1 MACLT
6 QNARAYEYTF
16 DLQEMG
22 KNVYQEAELLQDGI
36 SIYIHTDGDV
46 APNIY
51 AWNSDGDLTTGFP
64 GTKMELLRVVDVK
77 NDGNNKK
84 SYYRIDFVGEDDVRF
99 IVNFNGDQDKS
110 KDIYLIGKGSYFF
123 DYDGTQGTMLHQE
136 TKYYTGSTNQN
147 PQNVN
152 IYVQVKNSDITPTI
166 YYYNQWGHEF
176 DWNNQPELERID
188 LFGQTWFKK
197 TIDYQKVNGGGVI
210 FSDHG
215 NNATQTANIKNI
227 TGNGDYYY
235 YYYPNGTGDR
245 YETVNVVQGGKTNNY
260 DEWTY
265 NPFWTVNGSIV
276 TFSTTNERG
285 EKATVKIQCP
295 NPEAASAF
303 RFVDG
308 KYIVVR
314 AGSTFTFETE
324 AQQPL
329 NEVYLGTVRKA
340 DGSGDDINFY
350 PVGQNGYT
358 QTDISG
364 FFDFN
369 GPGSTDN
376 YFVAGISKD
385 FAPGSTSYTCGIK
398 KTWDGDKDE
407 YRFGP
412 QFVIRD
418 ERFTCEELTFA
429 DHNVVGQYHSIIDDL
444 IGVQV
449 VEVGPTKTSY
459 LICQSVNPISDV
471 HKHKQG
477 NQEIWK
483 DSQGNTPSYA
493 NPETPQYAWIGLKL
507 ENPEQYINKK
517 ISNVRGLFVPDAVN
531 GTFPNASFG
540 SSDNERYYNYKF
552 FNPIMQVVGT
562 PEIGDDATPVINTY
576 SVANLYEQDK
586 TSVIKFKDTNEEYTP
601 KYFFMEPR
609 PFEIANIVDVMRTDD
624 QVIWAPK
631 ENAILSEGRT
641 VNEYDIAGIKGWAGI
656 TDPCIDMWKE
666 NDKHLFGDN
675 YQQWGWM
682 LRDKVYKV
690 PNALLLLMDY
700 QPNTNPLDQPN
711 REYYTYSS
719 DKALGFHIQGKA
731 ELAEYKQEMVVGQ
744 GDYWSRYEYKDDR
757 NAYRNDLEITIYK
770 PTENLASI
778 GNMYVQRIDANG
790 DAKNIAY
797 IEQNQ
802 HTPSQFTISYLDEEN
817 LQTARND
824 EKLAEVALD
833 FNKAPF
839 EAGNVDLKAS
849 NIGVSDMFYSPI
861 MSNYDANANLSESYS
876 YKVVRASG
884 EEDPNFSVVSKA
896 PVYKTNKNVVT
907 RATYTKDQVDNDIDN
922 GLTPIDK
929 AEVTFTPNTEFGM
942 TQYRVY
948 KADVNADE
956 GGKKWEVALANIKVD
971 DDGFLNPTFTD
982 DDITGET
989 YEYVPEVYTAY
1000 NNNTYGCY
1008 KQIVS
1013 DASVEMNVKSI
1024 VAADF
1029 TNDENGTRYI
1039 HAAIDLSSVIK
1050 NTDKDSRYLLR
1061 VWRQVGNGEKVLLND
1076 QEEAWETN
1084 YGELQYTGL
1093 NEDTFAKTNPNNPFT
1108 LYDTFEAVTSKPS
1121 AAPGLKAYGDMV
1133 NIEDVKYTVALYVK
1147 DDASGKYYVKTDE
1160 ITPATSIPTA
1170 ISTVNANA
1178 QVESVRYYNVSG
1190 IESSKPFAGMNIV
1203 VTRYTDGSSRITKLV
1218 K

>member
-1 MACLT
+1 MRKFLFLLAACLVLGT
-6 QNARAYEYTF
+6 SLPARAYEYTF
-16 DLQEMG
+16 DLEQMG
-22 KNVYQEAELLQDGI
+22 QNVYQEAELLQDGI

-84 SYYRIDFVGEDDVRF
+84 SYYRIDFEGKDDVRF
-99 IVNFNGDQDKS
+99 LVNFNGDQDKS

-215 NNATQTANIKNI
+215 NNATQTTDIKNI

-235 YYYPNGTGDR
+235 YYYPNGTDQNK

-314 AGSTFTFETE
+314 AGSNLTFETE
-324 AQQPL
+324 DQRIL

-340 DGSGDDINFY
+340 DGSGADINFY
-350 PVGQNGYT
+350 PVGQNDYT

-398 KTWDGDKDE
+398 KTYDGDNTE

-449 VEVGPTKTSY
+449 VEVGTAKTSY

-517 ISNVRGLFVPDAVN
+517 N
-531 GTFPNASFG
+531 
-540 SSDNERYYNYKF
+540 
-552 FNPIMQVVGT
+552 
-562 PEIGDDATPVINTY
+562 
-576 SVANLYEQDK
+576 
-586 TSVIKFKDTNEEYTP
+586 
-601 KYFFMEPR
+601 
-609 PFEIANIVDVMRTDD
+609 
-624 QVIWAPK
+624 
-631 ENAILSEGRT
+631 
-641 VNEYDIAGIKGWAGI
+641 
-656 TDPCIDMWKE
+656 
-666 NDKHLFGDN
+666 
-675 YQQWGWM
+675 
-682 LRDKVYKV
+682 
-690 PNALLLLMDY
+690 
-700 QPNTNPLDQPN
+700 
-711 REYYTYSS
+711 
-719 DKALGFHIQGKA
+719 
-731 ELAEYKQEMVVGQ
+731 
-744 GDYWSRYEYKDDR
+744 
-757 NAYRNDLEITIYK
+757 
-770 PTENLASI
+770 
-778 GNMYVQRIDANG
+778 
-790 DAKNIAY
+790 
-797 IEQNQ
+797 
-802 HTPSQFTISYLDEEN
+802 
-817 LQTARND
+817 
-824 EKLAEVALD
+824 
-833 FNKAPF
+833 
-839 EAGNVDLKAS
+839 
-849 NIGVSDMFYSPI
+849 
-861 MSNYDANANLSESYS
+861 
-876 YKVVRASG
+876 
-884 EEDPNFSVVSKA
+884 
-896 PVYKTNKNVVT
+896 
-907 RATYTKDQVDNDIDN
+907 
-922 GLTPIDK
+922 
-929 AEVTFTPNTEFGM
+929 
-942 TQYRVY
+942 
-948 KADVNADE
+948 
-956 GGKKWEVALANIKVD
+956 
-971 DDGFLNPTFTD
+971 
-982 DDITGET
+982 
-989 YEYVPEVYTAY
+989 
-1000 NNNTYGCY
+1000 
-1008 KQIVS
+1008 
-1013 DASVEMNVKSI
+1013 
-1024 VAADF
+1024 
-1029 TNDENGTRYI
+1029 
-1039 HAAIDLSSVIK
+1039 
-1050 NTDKDSRYLLR
+1050 
-1061 VWRQVGNGEKVLLND
+1061 
-1076 QEEAWETN
+1076 
-1084 YGELQYTGL
+1084 
-1093 NEDTFAKTNPNNPFT
+1093 
-1108 LYDTFEAVTSKPS
+1108 
-1121 AAPGLKAYGDMV
+1121 
-1133 NIEDVKYTVALYVK
+1133 
-1147 DDASGKYYVKTDE
+1147 
-1160 ITPATSIPTA
+1160 
-1170 ISTVNANA
+1170 
-1178 QVESVRYYNVSG
+1178 
-1190 IESSKPFAGMNIV
+1190 
-1203 VTRYTDGSSRITKLV
+1203 
-1218 K
+1218 